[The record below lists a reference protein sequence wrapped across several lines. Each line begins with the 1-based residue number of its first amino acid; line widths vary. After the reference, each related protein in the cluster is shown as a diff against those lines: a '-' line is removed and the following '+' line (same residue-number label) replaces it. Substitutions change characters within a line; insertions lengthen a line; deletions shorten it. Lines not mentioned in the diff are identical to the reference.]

1 MDAFKKPWVLVLSA
15 VIALG
20 LLLLIVLLAT
30 SPTRTLNKFENQILA
45 GDYDSAFALL
55 STTVAREKIDNADYF
70 ISDWSYADE
79 ISMERTSETS
89 WLQRT
94 ELDAEGN
101 VVKNKHGDRS
111 VEVKP
116 APKYWARFYEAEMT
130 VEFDGFEDPVIIR
143 LRRKSSDG
151 WSPLA
156 QIFRGWEI
164 TKIVYQPLG
173 DEDFEELDL
182 DEYYELGDDFEL
194 DFGDEQELL
203 VDDEDLELE
212 LESEEDDDADLEAED
227 L

>member
-1 MDAFKKPWVLVLSA
+1 MDALKKSWVLALSA
-15 VIALG
+15 VVALG
-20 LLLLIVLLAT
+20 LLFLIVLLAT
-30 SPTRTLNKFENQILA
+30 SPTRTLNKFEKHILA

-55 STTVAREKIDNADYF
+55 STTVASEKIDNADYF

-101 VVKNKHGDRS
+101 VVKNEHGDRS

-116 APKYWARFYEAEMT
+116 APKYWSRFYEAEMNI
-130 VEFDGFEDPVIIR
+130 EFDGFEDSVIIR
-143 LRRKSSDG
+143 LRRKSSSG

-182 DEYYELGDDFEL
+182 DEFYGLDEDF
-194 DFGDEQELL
+194 DIHFGDEQELL
-203 VDDEDLELE
+203 VDDDLDLE